1 MKKIIYIFTI
11 LALVLTSCDKNESLS
26 QTKED
31 SFNVLYNS
39 INTLN
44 YNFSTKNSLNSL
56 SQNDIQK
63 IPFWKRLKLIAV
75 CDLSGAIIGGTLAG
89 GGGAL
94 GGAIL
99 FSLGAVLGPSEYVVA
114 NSSSIPTIEFEDN
127 NLGEM
132 HNIIINEIIEENP
145 TLLNSDFDATL
156 LIELVTAKM
165 IEHNIDISA
174 NNNFNQIF
182 NVESKTMTDNIL
194 KSESISEAMDVIVNS
209 RPELRLE
216 TVAIERY
223 LNMAVQIRDQET
235 RLDYT
240 QEFMNVVDK
249 SNIPVSSKQ
258 QINSGLAVFENSSV
272 LWEQ

>member
-1 MKKIIYIFTI
+1 M
-11 LALVLTSCDKNESLS
+11 
-26 QTKED
+26 
-31 SFNVLYNS
+31 
-39 INTLN
+39 
-44 YNFSTKNSLNSL
+44 
-56 SQNDIQK
+56 
-63 IPFWKRLKLIAV
+63 
-75 CDLSGAIIGGTLAG
+75 SGAIIGGTLAG